1 MQYSIA
7 KILKNIFSLSAGHVI
22 VQILTVVTGILIAR
36 YLGKTQ
42 FGQYST
48 IIVYVGLFSVFCE
61 LGASIYLVREGAR
74 QKTAVQ
80 ENFGTILLI
89 SIVIC
94 SVIYVIMLSVLPATG
109 YSLTVSN
116 LIILFG
122 IGLFF
127 LQFQKT
133 FYALLQVNQKQH
145 LQAMNEVFSTS
156 LRLMLYV
163 GVIYFGLGLKGI
175 VFSNLFGTI
184 LSICLIG
191 ILVFSTVQRPKINL
205 QIIPAILKGSYLFGL
220 SGVFTFA
227 YFQSD
232 TLMLSL
238 MRSPSEVG
246 LYSAAYKLVILGN
259 EIPVIVINS
268 VLLPFMFS
276 FGLISNDKLLI
287 FYKTSGKYL
296 LMLGFPLSVS
306 LLLLSKEL
314 IGFLYGIDFVG
325 AASALEI
332 LAFALVIRFMSSCAG
347 AVLTSLDRMRLK
359 VIIQA
364 SLAAG
369 NILLNLFFIKRF
381 GYVGAA
387 ITTLMTE
394 VALVIIYF
402 RYSGKYLE
410 RVSFVKDFKLIQ
422 IAISS
427 AMMGVFL
434 YFTRELIILPA
445 LVIGGA
451 IIYFFCLYWSGFLS
465 REDRQTIYRV
475 MSKQLEMARRS

>member
-1 MQYSIA
+1 MQYSTT
-7 KILKNIFSLSAGHVI
+7 KILKNIISLSGGHVI
-22 VQILTVVTGILIAR
+22 VQILTVVTGIIVAR

-74 QKTAVQ
+74 QKTGIQ

-89 SIVIC
+89 SIVTC

-133 FYALLQVNQKQH
+133 FYALLQVNQKQY
-145 LQAMNEVFSTS
+145 LQAVNEIVSTS
-156 LRLMLYV
+156 IRLILYV

-175 VFSNLFGTI
+175 VFSNLLGTT

-205 QIIPAILKGSYLFGL
+205 RIIPAILKGSYLFGL

-246 LYSAAYKLVILGN
+246 LYSAAYRLVILGN
-259 EIPVIVINS
+259 ELPIIVITY
-268 VLLPFMFS
+268 VLLPFMFN
-276 FGLISNDKLLI
+276 FGLSNNNELLK
-287 FYKTSGKYL
+287 FYKASGKYL

-314 IGFLYGIDFVG
+314 VIFLYGMDFVS
-325 AASALEI
+325 AASALQI
-332 LAFALVIRFMSSCAG
+332 LAFALVIRFMSGCSG

-359 VIIQA
+359 VMIQA
-364 SLAAG
+364 SLTAG

-394 VALVIIYF
+394 VALMTIYF
-402 RYSGKYLE
+402 KYTGKYFE
-410 RVSFVKDFKLIQ
+410 RVSFVKDFKLFQ
-422 IAISS
+422 VAISS

-451 IIYFFCLYWSGFLS
+451 IVYFFCLYWSGFLS
-465 REDRQTIYRV
+465 HEDRQAIYRV
-475 MSKQLEMARRS
+475 MSKKFETARRV